1 VRGINVQGVS
11 RGLVS
16 LLFPSKA
23 AVSRLWM
30 AEKKGEGDGG
40 GTKKPSGKI
49 NERAALM
56 NDLGASKTARG
67 REEEKRDGSL
77 EGIVYR
83 N

>member
-1 VRGINVQGVS
+1 
-11 RGLVS
+11 
-16 LLFPSKA
+16 
-23 AVSRLWM
+23 M

-77 EGIVYR
+77 GGIVYR